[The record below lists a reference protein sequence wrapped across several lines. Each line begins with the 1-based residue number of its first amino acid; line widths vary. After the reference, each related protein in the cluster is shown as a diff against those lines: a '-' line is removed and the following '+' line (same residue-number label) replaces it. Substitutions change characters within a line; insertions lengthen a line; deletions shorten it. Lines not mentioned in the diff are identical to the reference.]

1 MSEGKAHW
9 TYTCPICKKTFP
21 YSMFAGRGVMKCDD
35 CKAQIVEMV
44 KSTEGE
50 EGKKKT
56 CNNCNIGYCEFQK
69 TGVESCGDWEA

>member
-1 MSEGKAHW
+1 MSEGKVHW

-44 KSTEGE
+44 KSTG
-50 EGKKKT
+50 G
-56 CNNCNIGYCEFQK
+56 GYY
-69 TGVESCGDWEA
+69 